1 MKQQFIKFKSINL
14 INGKSQT
21 NWYQKLNLLL
31 LQRHCQSQRFRV
43 KLVKNWILDTL
54 QLKGLVIVKMQVDIL
69 KANGNKYLIFEV
81 TRNENKE
88 LLKKYVDVWDVIKN
102 EIKTINGG
110 KENDYGKD
118 NMKIELNSDDD
129 LPLKKPL
136 KFHLMTII
144 IWSVFEEDGKL
155 YPQLFLD
162 DTLHELV

>member
-1 MKQQFIKFKSINL
+1 
-14 INGKSQT
+14 
-21 NWYQKLNLLL
+21 
-31 LQRHCQSQRFRV
+31 
-43 KLVKNWILDTL
+43 
-54 QLKGLVIVKMQVDIL
+54 MQVDIL

-118 NMKIELNSDDD
+118 NMKIELNSDDG

-136 KFHLMTII
+136 KFDDHNYLIF
-144 IWSVFEEDGKL
+144 FEEDGKL

-162 DTLHELV
+162 DTLDELV

>member
-1 MKQQFIKFKSINL
+1 M
-14 INGKSQT
+14 
-21 NWYQKLNLLL
+21 NLLL

-129 LPLKKPL
+129 LPLKS
-136 KFHLMTII
+136 H
-144 IWSVFEEDGKL
+144 
-155 YPQLFLD
+155 
-162 DTLHELV
+162 